1 VFGGFTVLSLK
12 RGQTFIIWFYPPL
25 LDYDISMHGIVELV
39 VVNPTSPRSY
49 KRSPDAQVIVVFV
62 LKSLP
67 GRIVRQVFAG

>member
-1 VFGGFTVLSLK
+1 VFGDFTVLTLK

-25 LDYDISMHGIVELV
+25 LDYDISMHSIVELV

-49 KRSPDAQVIVVFV
+49 KQSSDAQVIIVFV

-67 GRIVRQVFAG
+67 GRIIRLVFAG